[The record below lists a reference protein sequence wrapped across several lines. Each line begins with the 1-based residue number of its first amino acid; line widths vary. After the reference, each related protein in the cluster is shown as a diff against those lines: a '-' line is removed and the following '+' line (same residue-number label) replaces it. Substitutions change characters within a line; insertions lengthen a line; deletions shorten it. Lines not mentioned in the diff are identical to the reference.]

1 MLVYSDSN
9 NLMLPK
15 HCRSASQS
23 SLPDLLGKPLS
34 SSTCTQPSLDT
45 FTADCDVLD
54 RALENVDAQHTSS
67 GEEQAK
73 KQGDGK
79 EQASTPHSVKEAPKE
94 EAIATERRVGEP
106 ALAGG
111 APAEGADSD
120 TAGQAEARESREEAE
135 KILESTDKPAQEAAK
150 AEASQG
156 AEFSESAAVGA
167 KANAREASEAK
178 HSSSESD
185 PQHVVAHE
193 ETQTEAEVT
202 SDRSAAGE
210 KQEVHSIPKSG
221 VTAPDTKIESKGE
234 VCESKGEGQKQH
246 SRPQSSKAAAT
257 GSKETQEVKEEEHGK
272 AAAPVSDEQKVVMER
287 GGSLMEEADQHDPQG
302 IQLVRHMQVSRACT
316 EARGADISIPACG
329 QCVTTDANNIYFLQ
343 WIAKLVSHV

>member
-9 NLMLPK
+9 NLMLPM
-15 HCRSASQS
+15 HGRSASQS

-54 RALENVDAQHTSS
+54 RALENVGAEHTSS
-67 GEEQAK
+67 GQEQAK

-79 EQASTPHSVKEAPKE
+79 EQASTPPSVKEAPKE

-111 APAEGADSD
+111 ATPEGADSS

-135 KILESTDKPAQEAAK
+135 KILESADEPAQEAAK

-156 AEFSESAAVGA
+156 AEFSESTAVGA

-178 HSSSESD
+178 HSSTESD

-210 KQEVHSIPKSG
+210 KRELHSIPEIGAS
-221 VTAPDTKIESKGE
+221 APDTDGKAKGE
-234 VCESKGEGQKQH
+234 VCESKGEGQEQH
-246 SRPQSSKAAAT
+246 SEAAAA
-257 GSKETQEVKEEEHGK
+257 GSKETQGVKAEEHGR
-272 AAAPVSDEQKVVMER
+272 AAAPVSDEQKAVMAR
-287 GGSLMEEADQHDPQG
+287 GGSLMEEADQHDPHG
-302 IQLVRHMQVSRACT
+302 IQLVRHMQVSRAGA
-316 EARGADISIPACG
+316 EARDAHTGVPAHG
-329 QCVTTDANNIYFLQ
+329 QCVLQ
-343 WIAKLVSHV
+343 PMQITNALQSWHRMSN